1 MVTGRSMQ
9 LTKQVGEYLV
19 SAELCRLGFIATT
32 FTGNVPEFDILAIDE
47 EHKTKPVQVKA
58 IRGGSWQF
66 DAKKF
71 LDISIRDG
79 VQTING
85 KKVLSNPDLIC
96 IFVLVISQGKDKFY
110 VFKLKDLQDVIYKEY
125 TTWLNKHGGRRP
137 KNPDSTHVS
146 VSPDDLTKYQDKW
159 ELLKQ

>member
-32 FTGNVPEFDILAIDE
+32 FTGNVPEFDILAIDK

-71 LDISIRDG
+71 LDISIRNG

-96 IFVLVISQGKDKFY
+96 IFVLVVSQGKDKFY
-110 VFKLKDLQDVIYKEY
+110 AFKLKDLQDIIYKEH
-125 TTWLNKHGGRRP
+125 TTWLKKHGGRRP

-146 VSPDDLTKYQDKW
+146 VSPDDLTQYQDKW